1 MSVKRRCGGARGR
14 RRQESCV
21 WMCDDGTSLL
31 QRRTTEP
38 VRRQTQS
45 RAEIG
50 EVHEADDVNEF
61 DLLLV
66 GDLAHAREW
75 EQQWWIFR
83 FFNCG
88 PSRFGYSRF
97 HPIFL
102 KCTKHFLD
110 LDEINTST
118 SAPHILVWV
127 IVSRPLVSLSSNE
140 NTFVYKF
147 LSTYVVHIHIFSS
160 CPCRHICFCKRWY
173 IYIYDIY
180 KMMSKTENYI

>member
-14 RRQESCV
+14 IRQESCV

-38 VRRQTQS
+38 VRRQTKS
-45 RAEIG
+45 RAGIG
-50 EVHEADDVNEF
+50 EVHVADDVNEF

-66 GDLAHAREW
+66 GDLGHAREW
-75 EQQWWIFR
+75 EQQWWIFS

-102 KCTKHFLD
+102 KCAKHFLD

-127 IVSRPLVSLSSNE
+127 IVSRPLVSLQVMK
-140 NTFVYKF
+140 TL
-147 LSTYVVHIHIFSS
+147 LSTNFYLHMSSTSTYLVHVHVDIF
-160 CPCRHICFCKRWY
+160 FCKRWY

-180 KMMSKTENYI
+180 KMMSKTEIYI